1 MRIKT
6 ALILCAGFGKRLNPL
21 TLDNPK
27 PLLKLKNITMLESC
41 IKLII
46 KLGIEKIIL
55 NTFYLEEKIIEF
67 INKKNFP
74 VEIQI
79 IKDGDQILN
88 TGGGILN
95 MISCSSENDHI
106 IFNPDTFWDE
116 RYEDEILKMQ
126 DVYFSKNLNNILL
139 LTKKELSFDKSLIGD
154 FSFNNDLIK
163 KENKDFIF
171 IGCQILNKSLF
182 QNLKVQNFSV
192 SEVWNELLQNNKLNG
207 FESFNKFYHLTDLK
221 IFKKLQGL

>member
-6 ALILCAGFGKRLNPL
+6 ALILCAGFGKRLNPI

-88 TGGGILN
+88 TGGGIL
-95 MISCSSENDHI
+95 SDQSENI
-106 IFNPDTFWDE
+106 ISFL
-116 RYEDEILKMQ
+116 ILT
-126 DVYFSKNLNNILL
+126 LL
-139 LTKKELSFDKSLIGD
+139 G
-154 FSFNNDLIK
+154 
-163 KENKDFIF
+163 
-171 IGCQILNKSLF
+171 
-182 QNLKVQNFSV
+182 
-192 SEVWNELLQNNKLNG
+192 
-207 FESFNKFYHLTDLK
+207 
-221 IFKKLQGL
+221 